1 METKR
6 LFTMLAATALLCGTA
21 CAQQHNPPTGPAR
34 QGNGRMMPPP
44 GGQPPRGGAFVPP
57 PMADTNLVIDNT
69 LDSLNKVR
77 TVRPEA
83 GSSRKGD
90 NPVLFL
96 VGDSTMRTGTRGNG
110 DNGQWGWG
118 YYVADYF
125 DLDRITVENQAL
137 GGMSSRT
144 FYNRLWPDVL
154 EGVRAGDWVVIQIGH
169 NDSGPY
175 DSGRARSSIPGVGE
189 EYLDVTIQ
197 ETGVQERVYTYGG
210 YLRKYVADVREKG
223 AYPILV
229 SLTPRNRWNEDG
241 SLQRYD
247 DTFTLWI
254 RQVAEEQQV
263 PFIDLNK
270 ISSDKF
276 ERFDRRKVD
285 YMFYLDN
292 IHTSAFGAKNNV
304 ESFVEGLRAQP
315 GIELASYL
323 KEEDAQAV
331 AGRNR
336 VGDRPVLFV
345 VGDSTV
351 KIDDTPTSGMV
362 GWGDVLQDYFDASK
376 ITVDNQAK
384 AGRSSRTFL
393 DEGRWEKVYKALR
406 PGDYVL
412 IQFGHN
418 DGSEINTGKA
428 RGTIWGNSDDSRVLL
443 MEATGR
449 FQVIYSFGWYIR
461 KFCMDAIEKGAIP
474 IVLSHTPR
482 NQWNEDGSVKRCAST
497 YGTWSREAAE
507 QTGALFID
515 LNEISAAKMEAM
527 GREEV
532 AAHFQRDHTHSS
544 ELGARRNAQSIVE
557 GVLALD
563 GCALGEMVKK

>member
-1 METKR
+1 
-6 LFTMLAATALLCGTA
+6 
-21 CAQQHNPPTGPAR
+21 
-34 QGNGRMMPPP
+34 
-44 GGQPPRGGAFVPP
+44 
-57 PMADTNLVIDNT
+57 MADTNLVIDNT

-154 EGVRAGDWVVIQIGH
+154 KGVRAGDWVVIQIGH

-175 DSGRARSSIPGVGE
+175 DSGRARSSIPGAGE

-197 ETGVQERVYTYGG
+197 ETGAQERVYTYGG

-223 AYPILV
+223 AYPVLV

-315 GIELASYL
+315 QIELASYL
-323 KEEDAQAV
+323 KAEDAQAV
-331 AGRNR
+331 AGKNR

-443 MEATGR
+443 MQATGR

-482 NQWNEDGSVKRCAST
+482 NQWNEDGSVKRCVST

-527 GREEV
+527 GREAA